1 MTPIKSRT
9 VLIKHLI
16 VKFHIISF
24 VICIPLLVV
33 SSTVTWAINDIGLYQ
48 KGFDKYHISL
58 KTGIS
63 SEDLTNVGG
72 EIQKY
77 FNSLEEPLSVTTEIF
92 GEERILFNN
101 REVTHMRDVK
111 KLIHLVYS
119 VMIISGAYVICM
131 ITWSCISGPIFRFY
145 IRPTIIIYGCG
156 LTILS
161 VVSLG
166 ILSLMGFD
174 EIFVIFHK
182 MSFGNDLWILDP
194 RTDYLIMLFPLG
206 FWFDI
211 TMKIAIISVITSLAI
226 TAASFCAQIIASAK
240 NKGRKSSK

>member
-1 MTPIKSRT
+1 LTPIESWP

-16 VKFHIISF
+16 VKLHIISF
-24 VICIPLLVV
+24 VICIPLLIL

-77 FNSLEEPLSVTTEIF
+77 FNSLEEPLNVTTKIF

-111 KLIHLVYS
+111 KLIHLVYC
-119 VMIISGAYVICM
+119 VMIISGAYIIGT
-131 ITWSCISGPIFRFY
+131 ITWSCISGPIFPLY
-145 IRPTIIIYGCG
+145 IRPRTIIYGCG
-156 LTILS
+156 LTILL
-161 VVSLG
+161 VLSLG
-166 ILSLMGFD
+166 FMSLMGFD
-174 EIFVIFHK
+174 EVFVIFHE

-194 RTDYLIMLFPLG
+194 RTDYLLMLFPLG
-206 FWFDI
+206 FWFDT
-211 TMKIAIISVITSLAI
+211 TMKIGALSIIASLAI
-226 TAASFCAQIIASAK
+226 TVASAWAQAISSAK
-240 NKGRKSSK
+240 NKRRKSSE